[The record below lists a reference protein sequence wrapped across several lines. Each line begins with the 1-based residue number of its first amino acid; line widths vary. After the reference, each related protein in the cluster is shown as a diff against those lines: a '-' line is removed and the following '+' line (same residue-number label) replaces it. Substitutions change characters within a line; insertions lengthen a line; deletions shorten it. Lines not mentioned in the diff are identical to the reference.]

1 MQTSYRNTQPFLV
14 AGLGKRTCY
23 GTAAIS
29 RKGRKSYPTIYRA
42 NSYYV
47 SKRGLPIPECRKA
60 MGIALNIRSGNR
72 ASVVVRARESLVHG
86 KGRQLIF
93 LIRLTENV
101 RDMKRS
107 PEKVLNSLMEHSK
120 ISDYKYERLYRI
132 LFNEE
137 MFYVAWQNIYAKQG
151 NMTKGTDGKTADQMN
166 LHRIERLIETLKD
179 ETYQPQPARRVYIPK
194 KNGKKRPLGIPSFDD
209 KLVQEVI
216 RMILEA
222 IYEGYFEYSSHG
234 FRPNKSCHTALT
246 HIQNSFTGTKWFIEG
261 DIKGFF
267 DNINHEVLIN
277 TLKERITDERFIR
290 LIRKFLN
297 AGYVEDWKFH
307 KTYSGTPQ
315 GGIISP
321 ILANIYLD
329 KFDKY
334 MEEYAQS
341 FDKGEKRHRSTEAR
355 RFEKKKRSLNMKL
368 KVETDENVWKELIK
382 AIREVEKE
390 RAKYPHGDDM
400 DENWR
405 RLKYTRYADDFLI
418 GVIGS
423 KAECIQIKADIAQYM
438 SSKLKLELSDE
449 KTLITNAQKP
459 AKFLGYDTFIRKTND
474 TKRDMFGNPVRMFNN
489 KIVLYV
495 TTEVMKK
502 KLMEYDAVEFDYSTG
517 KEVWKSKARSYMKN
531 NDMLSILTQY
541 NAEIRGFYNYYSIAN
556 NSPVIDSFYNIMEYS
571 MYKTFACKL
580 ESSVS
585 KVLTKYYKNKQFAI
599 PYTDSKGQVKYRT
612 FYDEGFKRKTAKRES
627 FYDIIPQTIK
637 CKYPS
642 LTERLRDKTCEL
654 CGAEGEITMFQ
665 VRNLNALKGKTD
677 WERVML
683 KRHRKTLAVCSTCNK
698 RIHNEH

>member
-72 ASVVVRARESLVHG
+72 ASVVVGARESLVHG

-101 RDMKRS
+101 RDIMRS
-107 PEKVLNSLMEHSK
+107 PEKVLNSLMGHSS
-120 ISDYKYERLYRI
+120 ISDYKFERLYRI

-137 MFYVAWQNIYAKQG
+137 MFYVAYQNIYTKQG
-151 NMTKGTDGKTADQMN
+151 NMTQGTDSKTADRMSIS
-166 LHRIERLIETLKD
+166 RIERLIETLKD
-179 ETYQPQPARRVYIPK
+179 ETYQPHPARRVYIPK

-222 IYEGYFEYSSHG
+222 IYEGHFEYSSHG

-246 HIQNSFTGTKWFIEG
+246 NIQHSFTGTKWFIEG

-267 DNINHEVLIN
+267 DNISHEVLISI
-277 TLKERITDERFIR
+277 LRERIADERFIR

-334 MEEYAQS
+334 MKEYIQN
-341 FDKGEKRHRSTEAR
+341 FDKGKRRKENPEAEK
-355 RFEKKKRSLNMKL
+355 
-368 KVETDENVWKELIK
+368 
-382 AIREVEKE
+382 
-390 RAKYPHGDDM
+390 
-400 DENWR
+400 
-405 RLKYTRYADDFLI
+405 
-418 GVIGS
+418 
-423 KAECIQIKADIAQYM
+423 
-438 SSKLKLELSDE
+438 LSEE
-449 KTLITNAQKP
+449 KTLITNAKAP
-459 AKFLGYDTFIRKTND
+459 AKFLGYDIVVRKSNN
-474 TKRDMFGNPVRMFNN
+474 TKRDKSGNPVRMFKN
-489 KIVLYV
+489 KIVLYI

-502 KLMEYDAVEFDYSTG
+502 KLMDYDAVEFDYSTG
-517 KEVWKSKARSYMKN
+517 KEVWKSKARNYMKN
-531 NDMLSILTQY
+531 NEMLDILTQY

-556 NSPVIDSFYNIMEYS
+556 NSSVIDSFYNIMEYS

-580 ESSVS
+580 ESSVK
-585 KVLTKYYKNKQFAI
+585 KVCYKYKKNKKFSI
-599 PYTDSKGQVKYRT
+599 PYTDIKGQVKYRT
-612 FYDEGFKRKTAKRES
+612 FYDEGFKRKTAKSES
-627 FYDIIPQTIK
+627 FYDIIPNTIT

-642 LTERLRDKTCEL
+642 LIARLKDKTCEL
-654 CGAEGEITMFQ
+654 CGAESETTMFQ
-665 VRNLNALKGKTD
+665 VRNLKTLKGQND
-677 WERVML
+677 WERKMI
-683 KRHRKTLAVCSTCNK
+683 KTHRKTLAVCATCNTK
-698 RIHNEH
+698 IHEQR